1 MDDNIITGYSVLAY
15 SICPREAW
23 FVLRR
28 FTPEQDNPYIELGRF
43 LHKNSYEGKGE
54 KEIKLP
60 GAVIDLIWND
70 NKCTIVGEIKKSSK
84 SFKGAKI
91 QLLYYL
97 KLLEDMGIQAKGEIL
112 LPKEKKRIP
121 IVFDEEAKKEIQDI
135 LLKLNELI
143 ESPVPPPPKWI
154 GMCSK
159 CGFAELCWAGEE

>member
-15 SICPREAW
+15 SVCPREAW

-28 FTPEQDNPYIELGRF
+28 FTPDQDNPYIELGRF

-97 KLLEDMGIQAKGEIL
+97 KLLKDMGIQTKGEIL
-112 LPKEKKRIP
+112 LPKEKREFLLCLMRELQKRYKIYY
-121 IVFDEEAKKEIQDI
+121 
-135 LLKLNELI
+135 LNL
-143 ESPVPPPPKWI
+143 
-154 GMCSK
+154 MN
-159 CGFAELCWAGEE
+159 